1 MEAVAT
7 KAEVVSSEDEP
18 LILVNSADEA
28 VGSLAK
34 SACHDGEGVLHRAFS
49 LFVFNPAG
57 ETLLQRRHAV
67 KRLWPGFWSNSCCSH
82 PRAGESLAE
91 AVRRRAW
98 DELGL
103 SVQLEFLYK
112 FEYRAAYAD
121 VGSEFELCSVFL
133 GRSSGQPR
141 INTTE
146 IADWRWLLPRE
157 LEREIERFPERFTP
171 WLKLE
176 WQRLRDDFG
185 DRLQFGP
192 APGGE
197 NTPRPTR
204 DLARHGR

>member
-1 MEAVAT
+1 MEAEAT
-7 KAEVVSSEDEP
+7 KADVVSSEDEP

-28 VGSLAK
+28 IGSLAK
-34 SACHDGEGVLHRAFS
+34 SACHDGAGVLHRAFS

-57 ETLLQRRHAV
+57 ETLLQRRHAG

-82 PRAGESLAE
+82 PRRGEGLAK

-112 FEYRAAYAD
+112 FEYRASFA
-121 VGSEFELCSVFL
+121 GLGTEFELCSVFL
-133 GRSSGQPR
+133 GRSSDPPR

-146 IADWRWLLPRE
+146 IAEWRWLKPVD
-157 LEREIERFPERFTP
+157 LEREIDRSPERFTP

-185 DRLQFGP
+185 DRIGS
-192 APGGE
+192 
-197 NTPRPTR
+197 
-204 DLARHGR
+204 